1 MNDFA
6 STTNSGLLKVDY
18 EPEPKGD
25 TALYKMLRKKRQR
38 MADNRLGIKDQFP
51 REVEESE
58 KSEFG
63 EVKS

>member
-6 STTNSGLLKVDY
+6 STLNSGLLKTDY
-18 EPEPKGD
+18 DPEPKGD
-25 TALYKMLRKKRQR
+25 SDLVKMLRKKRKR

-58 KSEFG
+58 KTSL
-63 EVKS
+63 

>member
-6 STTNSGLLKVDY
+6 SSTNSGLLKTDY
-18 EPEPKGD
+18 APESKGD
-25 TALYKMLRKKRQR
+25 SPLTEFLRRKRKR

-58 KSEFG
+58 KTELG
-63 EVKS
+63 PPKG